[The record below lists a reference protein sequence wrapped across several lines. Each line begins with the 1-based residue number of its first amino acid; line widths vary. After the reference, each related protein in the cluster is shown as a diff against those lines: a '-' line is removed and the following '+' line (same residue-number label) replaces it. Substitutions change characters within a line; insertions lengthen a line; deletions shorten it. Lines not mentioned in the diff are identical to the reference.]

1 MDEDSQQEPES
12 PRMAPP
18 TTPSPAPSTPTPQ
31 PVVVVQPPA
40 IPPTTTA
47 LTVTLPSTPSAVVL
61 PVIKT
66 EILIPGSTLTSTTTT
81 ATTTTTT
88 TTPTAPI
95 AVVTVQQPTTPNQS
109 QPSFLSSPISTPNIP
124 TIQQPNPGLLTPIS
138 LTTNQIVTPQLNSLT
153 PLTGAGGSITAG
165 ISNQMVSQQNIIP
178 GSLLSGSGTANVTDL
193 SQQMTNNGIISTPT
207 RSDPQSKVK
216 AGVLRFGPA
225 PTELEINRMP
235 GELFFHYLKICEF
248 FFSCPPFC
256 FICLQIKIYVKCDF
270 FFG

>member
-81 ATTTTTT
+81 ATTTTT

-248 FFSCPPFC
+248 IFCPPFC